1 MVPESPGKS
10 YGGAREPRKEL
21 WPEDHRVICFPL
33 TVLFL
38 SGGGGPRTMAAAHD
52 LEIEEDVNLNMETE
66 MKEELALLANPFSNF
81 SLKATF
87 LSVSYLV

>member
-1 MVPESPGKS
+1 MPESP
-10 YGGAREPRKEL
+10 GGAREPRKEL

-66 MKEELALLANPFSNF
+66 MKEELEL
-81 SLKATF
+81 SLIHI
-87 LSVSYLV
+87 